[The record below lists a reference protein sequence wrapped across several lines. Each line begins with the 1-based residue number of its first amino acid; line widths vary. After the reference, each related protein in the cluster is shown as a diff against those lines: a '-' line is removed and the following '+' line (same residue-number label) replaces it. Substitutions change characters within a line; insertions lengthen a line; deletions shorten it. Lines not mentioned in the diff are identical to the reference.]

1 MTQIVVFLAIFCSLL
16 VGCATDRPAAVHAKR
31 SQAQSEKLT
40 VMISTA
46 RKEDIIPIPTREV
59 PAARKRAANGDIKA
73 INKLIGYYLKHDE
86 DAEAQK
92 WSHRRDEILA
102 KRSGQ

>member
-1 MTQIVVFLAIFCSLL
+1 
-16 VGCATDRPAAVHAKR
+16 
-31 SQAQSEKLT
+31 
-40 VMISTA
+40 MISTA

-73 INKLIGYYLKHDE
+73 INKLIGYYLQHDE

-102 KRSGQ
+102 CLPALFTCHPIAGANRWPTY